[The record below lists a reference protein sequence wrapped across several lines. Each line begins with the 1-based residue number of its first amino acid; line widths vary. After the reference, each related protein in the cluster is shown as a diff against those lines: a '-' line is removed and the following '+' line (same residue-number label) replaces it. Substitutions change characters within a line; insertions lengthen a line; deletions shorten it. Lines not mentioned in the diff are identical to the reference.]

1 MTTEADCQIGMRR
14 LAYDE
19 NPIETRKGLM
29 VEGLKTRNAP
39 ALAAINAFVRGSSAR
54 LCSSNKLGWD
64 GVYLEHHR
72 MFPVERNDSVST
84 HHLVVLF
91 TSHVSRGEVSAEHA
105 HFVPY
110 SFSPGDM
117 KLYSSGLIGAC
128 RRFTDATAISCAL
141 DPKLVSEVGDD
152 LGAPSTVEF
161 RPIANLRDDSLQG
174 VVKLLAAEA
183 NSQGASGKL
192 YADHLAHALALR
204 FRRLSGGVRGPKP
217 SQSGKMP
224 TRILQ
229 RVLDRMTADL
239 ATNLDLHTIA
249 AESGYSR
256 THFLRTFRAST
267 GYSPHQWLTHLRI
280 EEAKTLLQEA
290 SNSLIDIALDCGF
303 SSHGH
308 FSNTFRRIVGVT
320 PRDYRRKYG
329 LIL

>member
-1 MTTEADCQIGMRR
+1 MHM
-14 LAYDE
+14 E
-19 NPIETRKGLM
+19 NLVETRKGMM
-29 VEGLKTRNAP
+29 VEKLETRSAP

-54 LCSSNKLGWD
+54 LCSSNKLRWD

-72 MFPVERNDSVST
+72 MFPGERNNSVST
-84 HHLVVLF
+84 HHLVVLC
-91 TSHVSRGEVSAEHA
+91 TSHVARGETSWERA

-110 SFSPGDM
+110 SYSPGDM
-117 KLYSSGLIGAC
+117 KLYSAGLI
-128 RRFTDATAISCAL
+128 
-141 DPKLVSEVGDD
+141 
-152 LGAPSTVEF
+152 
-161 RPIANLRDDSLQG
+161 G

-204 FRRLSGGVRGPKP
+204 FRQLSGGVRGPKP

-229 RVLDRMTADL
+229 RVLDKMRADL

-280 EEAKTLLQEA
+280 EEAKTLLQKA

-308 FSNTFRRIVGVT
+308 FSNTFRRIVGVA
-320 PRDYRRKYG
+320 PREYRRDYG

>member
-1 MTTEADCQIGMRR
+1 M
-14 LAYDE
+14 E
-19 NPIETRKGLM
+19 NLVETRKGMM
-29 VEGLKTRNAP
+29 VEKLETRSAP

-72 MFPVERNDSVST
+72 MFPGERNDTVST
-84 HHLVVLF
+84 HHLVVLC
-91 TSHVSRGEVSAEHA
+91 TSHVARGETSWEHA

-110 SFSPGDM
+110 SYSPGDM
-117 KLYSSGLIGAC
+117 KLYSAGLIGAA

-152 LGAPSTVEF
+152 LGVPSTVEF

-204 FRRLSGGVRGPKP
+204 FRQLSGGVRGPKP

-224 TRILQ
+224 TRILE
-229 RVLDRMTADL
+229 RVLDRMRADL
-239 ATNLDLHTIA
+239 ATNLDLNTIA

-280 EEAKTLLQEA
+280 EEAKTLLQKA

-320 PRDYRRKYG
+320 PREYRRNYG